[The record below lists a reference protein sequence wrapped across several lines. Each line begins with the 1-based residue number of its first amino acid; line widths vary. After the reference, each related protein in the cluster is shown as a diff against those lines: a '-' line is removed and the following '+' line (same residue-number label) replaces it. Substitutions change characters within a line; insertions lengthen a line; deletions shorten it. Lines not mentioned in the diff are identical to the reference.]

1 MVDDNI
7 PKIYKFII
15 IGESVVGKS
24 DILYHL
30 KNHKYNTKE
39 DEKHSTIGLDY
50 LMNTINEIN
59 RPHQTQIWDL
69 SGAPRFR
76 AMTKAYCRN
85 ALGAIVCF
93 DLTKK
98 KTFEALGDWISSLK
112 SICDI
117 HYQILLLGNKND
129 LDNQIEVNQEEIEHL
144 VKQNSNMT
152 YFPCSAKTGDN
163 IFESLYFFIR
173 KIYCILVNKNSKKKK
188 LRFSFEK

>member
-7 PKIYKFII
+7 PNIYKFII

-30 KNHKYNTKE
+30 KNHKYNIKE
-39 DEKHSTIGLDY
+39 DEKHNTIGIEY

-59 RPHQTQIWDL
+59 RPHQIQIWDL

-93 DLTKK
+93 
-98 KTFEALGDWISSLK
+98 
-112 SICDI
+112 
-117 HYQILLLGNKND
+117 
-129 LDNQIEVNQEEIEHL
+129 V
-144 VKQNSNMT
+144 
-152 YFPCSAKTGDN
+152 
-163 IFESLYFFIR
+163 
-173 KIYCILVNKNSKKKK
+173 
-188 LRFSFEK
+188 